1 MFLIHKLET
10 LERLRIGSHFY
21 KEPCGVEH
29 IKTGKLS
36 QTETEW
42 LLIKPPECFQY
53 TNEKHW
59 NACKWVHIL

>member
-1 MFLIHKLET
+1 M
-10 LERLRIGSHFY
+10 GSHFY

-42 LLIKPPECFQY
+42 LLIKTLECFPY